1 MVLAPSAVLAH
12 VTLEQQQ
19 TPVGTP
25 YKIVLRVPHGCGD
38 SATIGLIVQIPEG
51 VIAIKPMM
59 KPGWQIAT
67 TRGSYSKAYSYF
79 HGAKFTEGVKEVTWS
94 GGKLPDAF
102 YDEFVLSAF
111 IAGELEPGQTLYFP
125 VVQQCEMRKQ
135 SVMTGAPDS
144 AMARVFVELA
154 EYMLNNKTLAI
165 PNALSREQIADLSTE
180 FEAAFDLS
188 ALRIKDT
195 VSATAN

>member
-1 MVLAPSAVLAH
+1 MFRKSWPLAMAKALGLAITLPPSAALAH

-19 TPVGTP
+19 ASVGTP

-38 SATIGLIVQIPEG
+38 FATIRLNVQIPEG

-67 TRGSYSKAYSYF
+67 TRGSYSKAYGFF

-125 VVQQCEMRKQ
+125 VVQQCEQGEHRWVEIPAAGKHSNEPAPGIMLTPKQ
-135 SVMTGAPDS
+135 
-144 AMARVFVELA
+144 
-154 EYMLNNKTLAI
+154 
-165 PNALSREQIADLSTE
+165 
-180 FEAAFDLS
+180 
-188 ALRIKDT
+188 
-195 VSATAN
+195 

>member
-1 MVLAPSAVLAH
+1 MFGKPWPLAVLAQVFGLAITFVPSAAPAH

-19 TPVGTP
+19 APVGTP

-38 SATIGLIVQIPEG
+38 SATIGLSVQIPEG

-59 KPGWQIAT
+59 KPGWQITT
-67 TRGSYSKAYSYF
+67 TRGHYSKAYSFF

-111 IAGELEPGQTLYFP
+111 IAGELEPGQILYFP
-125 VVQQCEMRKQ
+125 VVQQCEQGEHRWIEIPTTGKHANEPAPG
-135 SVMTGAPDS
+135 VMLTPK
-144 AMARVFVELA
+144 R
-154 EYMLNNKTLAI
+154 
-165 PNALSREQIADLSTE
+165 
-180 FEAAFDLS
+180 
-188 ALRIKDT
+188 
-195 VSATAN
+195 

>member
-1 MVLAPSAVLAH
+1 MFKQSWPLAMPATLLGLVIVLAPSAIRAH

-19 TPVGTP
+19 APVGTP

-38 SATIGLIVQIPEG
+38 SATIRLSVQIPEG

-67 TRGSYSKAYSYF
+67 TRGSYSKAYSFF

-102 YDEFVLSAF
+102 YDEFVLSTF

-125 VVQQCEMRKQ
+125 VVQQCEQGEHRWVEIPAAGKH
-135 SVMTGAPDS
+135 SNEPAPGVMLTP
-144 AMARVFVELA
+144 
-154 EYMLNNKTLAI
+154 K
-165 PNALSREQIADLSTE
+165 
-180 FEAAFDLS
+180 
-188 ALRIKDT
+188 K
-195 VSATAN
+195 

>member
-1 MVLAPSAVLAH
+1 MFRQSWPLAMPAKMLGLATVLVPSAVLAH

-19 TPVGTP
+19 APIGTP
-25 YKIVLRVPHGCGD
+25 YKVVLRVPHGCGD
-38 SATIGLIVQIPEG
+38 SATIRLSVHIPEG

-67 TRGSYSKAYSYF
+67 TRGSYSQTYSFF

-111 IAGELEPGQTLYFP
+111 IAGELSPGQMLYFP
-125 VVQQCEMRKQ
+125 VVQQCEQGEHRWVEIPSPNKHANEPAP
-135 SVMTGAPDS
+135 SV
-144 AMARVFVELA
+144 VL
-154 EYMLNNKTLAI
+154 I
-165 PNALSREQIADLSTE
+165 P
-180 FEAAFDLS
+180 
-188 ALRIKDT
+188 KK
-195 VSATAN
+195 

>member
-1 MVLAPSAVLAH
+1 MFRKSWPLAMLAKTLAIAAAPSAALAH

-19 TPVGTP
+19 APVGTP

-38 SATIGLIVQIPEG
+38 SATVRLTVQIPEG
-51 VIAIKPMM
+51 VIAIKPMV

-67 TRGSYSKAYSYF
+67 TRGAYSRSYSFF

-111 IAGELEPGQTLYFP
+111 IAGELPPGEMLYFP
-125 VVQQCEMRKQ
+125 VVQQCEQGEHRWVEIPAAGKPTNEPAPG
-135 SVMTGAPDS
+135 VMLTPT
-144 AMARVFVELA
+144 
-154 EYMLNNKTLAI
+154 K
-165 PNALSREQIADLSTE
+165 
-180 FEAAFDLS
+180 
-188 ALRIKDT
+188 
-195 VSATAN
+195 

>member
-1 MVLAPSAVLAH
+1 MFRKSWLLAMLAKILGLAIVLAPSAVRAH

-19 TPVGTP
+19 VSIGTP

-38 SATIGLIVQIPEG
+38 SATIRLSVQIPEG

-59 KPGWQIAT
+59 KPGWHIAA
-67 TRGSYSKAYSYF
+67 TRGPYSQAYSFF

-111 IAGELEPGQTLYFP
+111 IAGELSPGQTLYFP
-125 VVQQCEMRKQ
+125 VVQQCEQGEHRWVGIPAADKPAKE
-135 SVMTGAPDS
+135 SAPG
-144 AMARVFVELA
+144 V
-154 EYMLNNKTLAI
+154 TLT
-165 PNALSREQIADLSTE
+165 P
-180 FEAAFDLS
+180 
-188 ALRIKDT
+188 KK
-195 VSATAN
+195 

>member
-1 MVLAPSAVLAH
+1 MFKKSWPLAMPATLLGLVIVLAPSAVLAH

-19 TPVGTP
+19 APVGAT

-38 SATIGLIVQIPEG
+38 SATIRLSVQIPEG

-67 TRGSYSKAYSYF
+67 TRGSYSKSYSFF

-111 IAGELEPGQTLYFP
+111 IAGELEPGQMLYFP
-125 VVQQCEMRKQ
+125 VLQQCEQGEHRWVEIPAAGK
-135 SVMTGAPDS
+135 SANEPAPGVMLTP
-144 AMARVFVELA
+144 
-154 EYMLNNKTLAI
+154 K
-165 PNALSREQIADLSTE
+165 
-180 FEAAFDLS
+180 
-188 ALRIKDT
+188 K
-195 VSATAN
+195 

>member
-1 MVLAPSAVLAH
+1 MSGKPRSLATLAQVFGLAIAVLPSTVLAH

-19 TPVGTP
+19 APVGTP

-38 SATIGLIVQIPEG
+38 SATIRLNVQIPDG
-51 VIAIKPMM
+51 VIAIKPMI

-67 TRGSYSKAYSYF
+67 TRGSYSKAYSFF

-111 IAGELEPGQTLYFP
+111 IAGELDPGQILYFP
-125 VVQQCEMRKQ
+125 VVQQCEQGEHRWVEIPTVGKHANEP
-135 SVMTGAPDS
+135 APGI
-144 AMARVFVELA
+144 
-154 EYMLNNKTLAI
+154 MLMPK
-165 PNALSREQIADLSTE
+165 
-180 FEAAFDLS
+180 
-188 ALRIKDT
+188 K
-195 VSATAN
+195 